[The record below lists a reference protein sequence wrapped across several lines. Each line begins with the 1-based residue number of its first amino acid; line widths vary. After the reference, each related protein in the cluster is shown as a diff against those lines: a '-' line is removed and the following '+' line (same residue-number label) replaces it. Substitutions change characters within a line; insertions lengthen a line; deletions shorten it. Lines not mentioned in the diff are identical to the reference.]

1 MISHVIYAM
10 LRRIVHLRVL
20 HILLLLPQRHVR
32 PRQLECQI
40 MPCPHIATFGAQSI
54 SVICVH
60 CTVIE
65 RLLSM
70 CNSHTQIKDVQ
81 RYGIGPVSGQSPVQV
96 WNNAERILLFVQ
108 WHRLP
113 GILPDA
119 GHSRLEELPFLCQTH
134 LQVRISSCCVHDC

>member
-1 MISHVIYAM
+1 M
-10 LRRIVHLRVL
+10 LF
-20 HILLLLPQRHVR
+20 
-32 PRQLECQI
+32 
-40 MPCPHIATFGAQSI
+40 MPCCAGLFIYGYCIYYYFFRSDMCVLVRLNARYCLALTCHPLAPSASAL
-54 SVICVH
+54 SVCI

-70 CNSHTQIKDVQ
+70 CNSHTHIKDVQ
-81 RYGIGPVSGQSPVQV
+81 RYDLGLGSGQSSVQV

-119 GHSRLEELPFLCQTH
+119 GHSRLEELPLLCQTH
-134 LQVRISSCCVHDC
+134 LQVWISSCCVHFC